1 MLKRLLYRRAWQELS
16 GEKSLVLMAG
26 PRQCGKTTLAKLIGE
41 SFANQLYFNWD
52 VPADKRKL
60 IENPEFFETLPRRDT
75 SRPLVV
81 LDEIHK
87 YRHWK
92 NYLKGAYDRF
102 HEDYIFLVT
111 GSGRLDA
118 YQKGGDSLAGRYDL
132 FHLWPLTLAELGG
145 QQAAP
150 DAFFEAPLTVAETD
164 LPALRAAWERL
175 AAFSGFPEPYLTA
188 KPASYRRWS
197 VGYHQ
202 RLIREDIR
210 DMTAIR
216 TMDNVETLF
225 YLLPSRIGSPLS
237 ITGLAEDLKVAYNTV
252 SEWLSVFE
260 RFYLLFSVKPW
271 TVSISRSIQK
281 ERKIYLLDYALIE
294 DQAARFENMV
304 AVELMRAVS
313 LWNDLGL
320 GSYELHFLR
329 DKEKREVDF
338 LIVERRKPI
347 LLVEAKLSDESPSP
361 ALLRF
366 QRHLK
371 TPAVQLVRDATHFRL
386 LHNEENHLLIAPPWR
401 WLPRLP

>member
-1 MLKRLLYRRAWQELS
+1 MLAWRELAA
-16 GEKSLVLMAG
+16 EKSMVLMAG
-26 PRQCGKTTLAKLIGE
+26 PRQCGKTTLAELIGE
-41 SFANQLYFNWD
+41 SFANRLYFNWD
-52 VPADKRKL
+52 VPADRRKL
-60 IENPEFFETLPRRDT
+60 IENPQFFERLPRMDAT
-75 SRPLVV
+75 RPLVV

-87 YRHWK
+87 YRQWK

-102 HEDYIFLVT
+102 HEDYAFLVT
-111 GSGRLDA
+111 GSGRLDT
-118 YQKGGDSLAGRYDL
+118 YQKGGDSLAGRYYL

-150 DAFFEAPLTVAETD
+150 EAFFAAPLAVTD
-164 LPALRAAWERL
+164 NDHPALRAAWARL
-175 AAFSGFPEPYLTA
+175 ASFSGFPEPYLTA

-197 VGYHQ
+197 AGYHQ

-216 TMDNVETLF
+216 TVDHVETLF

-252 SEWLSVFE
+252 AQWLSVFE
-260 RFYLLFSVKPW
+260 RFFLIFTVKPW
-271 TVSISRSIQK
+271 TVSIARSIQK

-304 AVELMRAVS
+304 AMELMRAVS

-320 GSYELHFLR
+320 GSYELHFVR

-366 QRHLK
+366 QQRLK
-371 TPAVQLVRDATHFRL
+371 VPAVQLVRDASHYRL
-386 LHNEENHLLIAPPWR
+386 LHNQEGRLLIAPPWR

>member
-1 MLKRLLYRRAWQELS
+1 MLL
-16 GEKSLVLMAG
+16 AG
-26 PRQCGKTTLAKLIGE
+26 PRQCGKTTLSNLIGE
-41 SFANQLYFNWD
+41 SFPNRLYFNWD
-52 VPADKRKL
+52 VPSDKRKL
-60 IENPEFFETLPRRDT
+60 MANPDFFEALPRVDA

-102 HEDYIFLVT
+102 HKDYLFLVT

-150 DAFFEAPLTVAETD
+150 EAFFASPLAVTQSDHA
-164 LPALRAAWERL
+164 ALRASWDRL

-188 KPASYRRWS
+188 KPAAYRRWS
-197 VGYHQ
+197 AGYHRQ
-202 RLIREDIR
+202 LIREDIR

-216 TMDNVETLF
+216 TVDQVETLF

-252 SEWLSVFE
+252 AQWLSVFE
-260 RFYLLFSVKPW
+260 RVYLIFSVKPW
-271 TVSISRSIQK
+271 TASIARSIQK

-294 DQAARFENMV
+294 DPAAKFENMV
-304 AVELMRAVS
+304 ALELMRAVS
-313 LWNDLGL
+313 SWNDLGL
-320 GSYELHFLR
+320 GNYELHFVR

-338 LIVERRKPI
+338 LIVERRKPV

-361 ALLRF
+361 ALMRF
-366 QRHLK
+366 QRQLK
-371 TPAVQLVRDATHFRL
+371 APAIQLVRDAKQYRL
-386 LHNEENHLLIAPPWR
+386 LHNEEERMLIAPPWR